1 MTRRRSFDLAG
12 FLFGAARLTRDAA
25 AATSGSPRRIVRRA
39 KNHVV
44 GRVLARAGFW
54 RRLWK

>member
-1 MTRRRSFDLAG
+1 MNIVRLMFKSARI
-12 FLFGAARLTRDAA
+12 AADISAA
-25 AATSGSPRRIVRRA
+25 ASGHPHKIVRRV

-54 RRLWK
+54 RWLWK

>member
-1 MTRRRSFDLAG
+1 VTLSRFLFRAARVSRDLA
-12 FLFGAARLTRDAA
+12 AVSSSHPKRI
-25 AATSGSPRRIVRRA
+25 SRRI

-54 RRLWK
+54 RFLWK

>member
-1 MTRRRSFDLAG
+1 MNLFKLARTV
-12 FLFGAARLTRDAA
+12 ATIKAI
-25 AATSGSPRRIVRRA
+25 TSGSPKKIARRG
-39 KNHVV
+39 KNIVV

>member
-1 MTRRRSFDLAG
+1 MKRPQLYKVARVVNDAETLA
-12 FLFGAARLTRDAA
+12 
-25 AATSGSPRRIVRRA
+25 SGNPNRIVRRL

-54 RRLWK
+54 RWLWK